1 MDGIF
6 ERKKREK
13 EEKRR
18 EGKGRERERAKKLVR
33 PSHTFLIPFLHLRF
47 D

>member
-1 MDGIF
+1 M
-6 ERKKREK
+6 ESLKEKKREK

-18 EGKGRERERAKKLVR
+18 EEKGRERAKKLVQ
-33 PSHTFLIPFLHLRF
+33 PLHTFLIPFLHLRF